1 MTAAAPS
8 QPLLRLLAARKSAA
22 GFARVAA
29 RVAEG
34 ITTLGQGVS
43 GGQLSPDAWQ
53 AEMARLL
60 MAGGL
65 ASYAEGRGVPVGQ
78 LAPRTRAEI
87 ARYLSGQVDYL
98 NKVADEIEAQGWQPA
113 YEARAQMYGRAL
125 RALYEQGAT
134 FGLPLPAQPGDGSTE
149 CLSNCRCRWR
159 VDWIDRENLDADAY
173 WVMGQAEHCPTCRD
187 RAERWAP
194 LRIRGGRLRVRVR
207 GTGR

>member
-29 RVAEG
+29 RIAEG

-43 GGQLSPDAWQ
+43 GGQLTADAWQ

-65 ASYAEGRGVPVGQ
+65 ASYAEGGGVRPDQ
-78 LAPRTRAEI
+78 LAPRTRAAI

-98 NKVADEIEAQGWQPA
+98 NKFADEIEAQGWQPA

-134 FGLPLPAQPGDGSTE
+134 FGLPLPAMPGEGSE
-149 CLSNCRCRWR
+149 CLTNCKCRWR

-173 WVMGQAEHCPTCRD
+173 WVMGQAEHCPTCQT
-187 RAERWAP
+187 RAAEWAP
-194 LRIRGGRLRVRVR
+194 LRIRGGKLRVRVR